1 MIEGKI
7 NWTGSETVSKAIVT
21 EDKKILDVKDR
32 LELIDALIIDNKNLL
47 DKHIMSYALYS
58 DTDLG
63 STITR
68 LEQNIVQLRKIKYSL
83 IEE

>member
-21 EDKKILDVKDR
+21 EDKKILDVNDKID
-32 LELIDALIIDNKNLL
+32 LIDILLHDNKELL
-47 DKHIMSYALYS
+47 NKHIEVYKSYS

-83 IEE
+83 TEE